1 MKKIYNTWPFNFG
14 AIHKQ
19 DFKKAK
25 VVIVPTPYD
34 ATTSFNA
41 GTREGPYAI
50 ISSSRYLDELLD
62 SKGEDLIGL
71 KSTDIFT
78 LDEVEISKNSPK
90 EAIDGVEQA
99 ITEEVLKDNK
109 IPLMLGGEHSITLG
123 AVRALK
129 NKYPDISVL
138 QLDAHAD
145 LMDEHEGTKYS
156 HACVMRR
163 IRELGLKTVSIGIRN
178 LNIEIQE
185 YFKDQKIEN
194 IYFTPFLPPFEKILQ
209 GLSENVYLTIDLDV
223 FDPAIMPAVG
233 TPEPGGLGWYDV
245 LNLIKKIAPK
255 KNIIGADVVELCPIP
270 GMVAPD
276 FLAAKLTYQL
286 ITNILLSQERRLSK
300 QLLKIGAK
308 KRQLV
313 KVR

>member
-1 MKKIYNTWPFNFG
+1 MKKLYETWPFNFG

-25 VVIVPTPYD
+25 IVIVPVPYD

-41 GTREGPYAI
+41 GARNGPYAI
-50 ISSSRYLDELLD
+50 IGCSRYLDELLD
-62 SKGEDLIGL
+62 SQGDDLIGL

-78 LDEVEISKNSPK
+78 LDEVVISRDSPK
-90 EAIDGVEQA
+90 EAIEGVEQA
-99 ITEEVLKDNK
+99 ITKEVLAEGK

-123 AVRALK
+123 AVTALK

-145 LMDEHEGTKYS
+145 LMQEHEGTKYS

-163 IRELGLKTVSIGIRN
+163 IRELGVKTVSIGIRN
-178 LNIEIQE
+178 LNAEIQE
-185 YFKDQKIEN
+185 YFKDRKMEN
-194 IYFTPFLPPFEKILQ
+194 IYFGDDIPSVEKIAQ
-209 GLSENVYLTIDLDV
+209 GLSPNVYLTVDLDV
-223 FDPAIMPAVG
+223 LDPSIMPATG
-233 TPEPGGLGWYDV
+233 TPEPGGLKWNDV
-245 LNLIKKIAPK
+245 LYLIQKVSEKR
-255 KNIIGADVVELCPIP
+255 NIVGADVVELAPIP

-276 FLAAKLTYQL
+276 FLAAKLTYK
-286 ITNILLSQERRLSK
+286 IISNILAPKPVLHLNSN
-300 QLLKIGAK
+300 K
-308 KRQLV
+308 KRVLA